1 MQHLRQMYNK
11 NHFVFL
17 GRILREVKGVLI
29 NQIEIGFFRP
39 WSSLACVK
47 KARYKMIDTVK
58 NKNTEMREAWTP
70 QKAVEYAVMIEKM
83 GTAFYEELSIMFA
96 HEKELGEIFDM
107 LAADEAHHQK
117 QFEHLLET
125 MGDKATQWKPTD
137 RRTMPRGVTDFF
149 AEQWAYESIVDR
161 DDALHMALQ
170 LEKKTLE
177 YYTAMQQL
185 MGKND
190 ALTELI
196 NVEKKHVKKL
206 LEYNATGA
214 KMRGLGNEYGGN

>member
-1 MQHLRQMYNK
+1 
-11 NHFVFL
+11 
-17 GRILREVKGVLI
+17 
-29 NQIEIGFFRP
+29 
-39 WSSLACVK
+39 
-47 KARYKMIDTVK
+47 
-58 NKNTEMREAWTP
+58 
-70 QKAVEYAVMIEKM
+70 
-83 GTAFYEELSIMFA
+83 
-96 HEKELGEIFDM
+96 
-107 LAADEAHHQK
+107 
-117 QFEHLLET
+117 

-196 NVEKKHVKKL
+196 NVEKKHVRKL
-206 LEYNATGA
+206 LEYSVTGA
-214 KMRGLGNEYGGN
+214 KMRGLGDEYGEN

>member
-1 MQHLRQMYNK
+1 MT
-11 NHFVFL
+11 
-17 GRILREVKGVLI
+17 
-29 NQIEIGFFRP
+29 
-39 WSSLACVK
+39 
-47 KARYKMIDTVK
+47 DTVRD
-58 NKNTEMREAWTP
+58 KNTEMREEWTP

-83 GTAFYEELSIMFA
+83 GTAFYDELSIMFA

-117 QFEHLLET
+117 HFEHLLDT

-137 RRTMPRGVTDFF
+137 RRTMPRAVTNFF

-196 NVEKKHVKKL
+196 NVEKKHVRKL
-206 LEYNATGA
+206 LEYSVTGA
-214 KMRGLGNEYGGN
+214 KMRGLGDEYGEN

>member
-1 MQHLRQMYNK
+1 MT
-11 NHFVFL
+11 
-17 GRILREVKGVLI
+17 
-29 NQIEIGFFRP
+29 
-39 WSSLACVK
+39 
-47 KARYKMIDTVK
+47 DTVID
-58 NKNTEMREAWTP
+58 KNTEMQESWTP
-70 QKAVEYAVMIEKM
+70 QKAVEFAVMIEKM
-83 GTAFYEELSIMFA
+83 GTAFYDELSIMFA

-117 QFEHLLET
+117 HFEHLLET
-125 MGDKATQWKPTD
+125 MGDQAKQWKPTD
-137 RRTMPRGVTDFF
+137 QRTMPRGVTDFF

-177 YYTAMQQL
+177 YYTAMQEL

-206 LEYNATGA
+206 LEYQLTGA
-214 KMRGLGNEYGGN
+214 KMRGLGDEYGGN